1 MQRPVLTSPVERPPL
16 TFRQLRRSAKATL
29 LAMLLLA
36 VCGGLELAA
45 RCYWRLAKGV
55 PFARTDLIWKAY
67 YPEWDES
74 GVAAVAPHH
83 GDSSFDVLLLGGS
96 ALTDTFGHVGP
107 ELKAALEQTLEQ
119 PVRVVNLAAL
129 GRTTRDSRW
138 KYERLADKRFDLVVV
153 YHGINDAFLNNVPPG
168 SFQPDYTHAARFEQ
182 LRLFKRHPEAG
193 VVSFPFT
200 LRYAVS
206 RFKEQARLG
215 DQPKRE
221 WHQHGADVRTPPS
234 FRANLG
240 RIAELA
246 RERGDRLVLM
256 TYAYHIP
263 ANYSEAAFRE
273 RALDYGTHSSPVSLW
288 GTPAN
293 VAQAIDLHNEA
304 VRDLA
309 ARTPGAVFVD
319 QKELMPVGKD
329 YFNDCCHLTQLGS
342 RRFVGHIMGRLDAG
356 QSTRR

>member
-1 MQRPVLTSPVERPPL
+1 MVLNAQPGADEAPDMPL
-16 TFRQLRRSAKATL
+16 
-29 LAMLLLA
+29 
-36 VCGGLELAA
+36 
-45 RCYWRLAKGV
+45 
-55 PFARTDLIWKAY
+55 PFA
-67 YPEWDES
+67 
-74 GVAAVAPHH
+74 
-83 GDSSFDVLLLGGS
+83 
-96 ALTDTFGHVGP
+96 
-107 ELKAALEQTLEQ
+107 
-119 PVRVVNLAAL
+119 
-129 GRTTRDSRW
+129 
-138 KYERLADKRFDLVVV
+138 
-153 YHGINDAFLNNVPPG
+153 
-168 SFQPDYTHAARFEQ
+168 
-182 LRLFKRHPEAG
+182 

-263 ANYSEAAFRE
+263 ANYSEEAFRE

-293 VAQAIDLHNEA
+293 VARAIDLHNEA

-319 QKELMPVGKD
+319 QKGLMPVGKD
-329 YFNDCCHLTQLGS
+329 YFDDCCQLTKLGS
-342 RRFVGHIMGRLDAG
+342 RRFVGHIMDRLDAG